1 MSVSKSTPNPIRLLL
16 VDDHEVFL
24 MGLHTLFS
32 RVPSIRVVGEARTAA
47 TALSEAL
54 RLTPDVV
61 LMDLRLPDGTGVESC
76 REIRSACPNTHV
88 VFLSSYQDDEA
99 LLAATFAGAS
109 GYLLKHINQ
118 VALTVAVET
127 VAKGQ
132 SVVDPHMTAAVLDRM
147 RTLSTSTETTETN
160 APLALS
166 PQQKRVLALLA
177 EGHTNKEIAQALGL
191 THKTVANYVRHL
203 FQKLHVTR
211 RAQATAY
218 FVRQSVTR
226 AKPL

>member
-1 MSVSKSTPNPIRLLL
+1 MSLAKSTPHPIRLLL

-32 RVPSIRVVGEARTAA
+32 RVPSIQVVGKAGTAA
-47 TALSEAL
+47 TALAEAL

-61 LMDLRLPDGTGVESC
+61 LMDLRLPDGTGVEVC
-76 REIRSACPNTHV
+76 REIRSACPDMKV
-88 VFLSSYQDDEA
+88 LFLTSYQDDEA

-109 GYLLKHINQ
+109 GYLLKQIDH

-132 SVVDPHMTAAVLDRM
+132 AVVDPHMTAAVLDRM
-147 RTLSTSTETTETN
+147 RTLSTSSEKN
-160 APLALS
+160 IPAALS

-177 EGHTNKEIAQALGL
+177 EGKTNKEIAQALGL
-191 THKTVANYVRHL
+191 TDKTVANYVRHI
-203 FQKLHVTR
+203 FQKIRVTR
-211 RAQATAY
+211 RSQATAH
-218 FVRQSVTR
+218 FLRHSSDR
-226 AKPL
+226 AKLL

>member
-1 MSVSKSTPNPIRLLL
+1 MPVSKSIPHPIRLLL

-32 RVPSIRVVGEARTAA
+32 RVPSIHIVGEARTAA
-47 TALSEAL
+47 TALSEAR

-61 LMDLRLPDGTGVESC
+61 LMDLRLPDGTGVEVC
-76 REIRSACPNTHV
+76 REIRVACPHAHV

-99 LLAATFAGAS
+99 LLAATFAGAN
-109 GYLLKHINQ
+109 GYLLKQIDSD
-118 VALTVAVET
+118 ALIRAVET
-127 VAKGQ
+127 VARGE
-132 SVVDPHMTAAVLDRM
+132 SIVDAHMTAAVLDRL
-147 RTLSTSTETTETN
+147 RTLSASPDKG
-160 APLALS
+160 APAVLS

-177 EGHTNKEIAQALGL
+177 DGHTNKEIAQALGL
-191 THKTVANYVRHL
+191 TDKTVANYVRHL
-203 FQKLHVTR
+203 FQKIHVTR

-218 FVRQSVTR
+218 FLRQPDDR

>member
-1 MSVSKSTPNPIRLLL
+1 MSLAEGTPLPIRLLL

-32 RVPSIRVVGEARTAA
+32 RVPSIHVVGTAKTAA

-54 RLTPDVV
+54 RLAPDVI

-76 REIRSACPNTHV
+76 REIRSACPNTKV
-88 VFLSSYQDDEA
+88 LFLSSYQEDEA

-109 GYLLKHINQ
+109 GYLLKQINH
-118 VALTVAVET
+118 VALTNAVES
-127 VAKGQ
+127 VAKGH

-147 RTLSTSTETTETN
+147 RTLSISSEKDT
-160 APLALS
+160 PVALS

-177 EGHTNKEIAQALGL
+177 EGKTNKEIAQVLQLAD
-191 THKTVANYVRHL
+191 KTVTNYVRHI
-203 FQKLHVTR
+203 FQKIHVSR
-211 RAQATAY
+211 RSQATAY
-218 FVRQSVTR
+218 YLRHSLDR
-226 AKPL
+226 AKLL

>member
-1 MSVSKSTPNPIRLLL
+1 MSSAESMPNPIRLLL

-32 RVPSIRVVGEARTAA
+32 RVPSIRVVGSARTAA

-61 LMDLRLPDGTGVESC
+61 LMDLRLPDGTGVEVC
-76 REIRSACPNTHV
+76 REMRSAYPNMKV
-88 VFLSSYQDDEA
+88 LFLSSYPDDDA

-109 GYLLKHINQ
+109 GYLLKQIDH
-118 VALTVAVET
+118 VALTIAVET

-147 RTLSTSTETTETN
+147 RILSTSSEKS
-160 APLALS
+160 APAPLS
-166 PQQKRVLALLA
+166 PQQKRVLSLLA
-177 EGHTNKEIAQALGL
+177 EGKTNKEIAQALGL
-191 THKTVANYVRHL
+191 TDKTVANYVRRI
-203 FQKLHVTR
+203 FQKIRVTSR
-211 RAQATAY
+211 SQATAH
-218 FVRQSVTR
+218 FLRHS
-226 AKPL
+226 PPFS